1 MARHSFEEPDHKR
14 KVKRRTLRNDHP
26 PFADSDHI
34 VVCIE
39 ADFLRKMAQAND
51 CRAFDDRY
59 TDSMMDIGS
68 RHTAAGCR
76 NFAYRH
82 RTARH
87 ILVEERIRYVHMV
100 YIAFQ
105 RQEQSLCTSRGA

>member
-1 MARHSFEEPDHKR
+1 M
-14 KVKRRTLRNDHP
+14 VKRRTQLGYPSRNVLLP
-26 PFADSDHI
+26 SDHI
-34 VVCIE
+34 VVCIA

-51 CRAFDDRY
+51 CRAFDDHC

-68 RHTAAGCR
+68 RYTAAAGCR
-76 NFAYRH
+76 NFAYRR

-87 ILVEERIRYVHMV
+87 ILVEELRIRYVHMV